1 MNTSLKRLI
10 IDTATPYLYIA
21 LYEGENKLKS
31 VYQKGNNDH
40 SVTLMDQI
48 ETMFKALNWR
58 VSMLDQIIVGIGPGS
73 YTGVRIGTVVAK
85 MLAWS
90 HNIDI
95 YQVTSTALLA
105 SGAKP
110 GKILAYIDARRDQ
123 AFAGVYQKTADD
135 FKVVLEA
142 TYGDLTTMKKTWDYD
157 HVVKVNEPDLN
168 VLLNSEG
175 LKRVTNV
182 HTLTP
187 MYLRKTEAERNKAS
201 END

>member
-85 MLAWS
+85 MFAWS